1 MARNLVK
8 AHDKVKGL
16 EWTPTYFEPET
27 KYQTRFHIPKKA
39 KDPFRH
45 LIRDYMAMET
55 EKDNRQYGFLDG
67 AVRMDNPNQVTERFA
82 EAMKPAM
89 AILPFAEYAAG
100 KCQGLLISAVDNEEL
115 RNGYLMQMLD
125 EVRHVQQ
132 EMYLGRYFMKH
143 YHDPAGFD
151 LGMKGFGGHFLAS
164 AGRAFFET
172 FVAGDPIECSIS
184 LQVVG
189 ETAFTNPL
197 FVAFPNTAAANGDQA
212 TPTVFLSIQSDEAR
226 HMANGYA
233 TLVTVL
239 SDDRNL
245 PLIQEALDKYFWRGH
260 IFIDAFLGTLTDYFS
275 ANRVGAYKNMWQQWI
290 IEDWVGSFIARLE
303 KFGLK
308 APRWLPQAQENI
320 NWANHSAAMAAYA
333 LWPIAFWRYDA
344 PSEQDREWFESQY
357 PGWNTHYG
365 KFWEA
370 YSAMTDPKQGRI
382 PAQLLPSLPPLCQVC
397 QMPCVFPRPDI
408 NWVRIVEK
416 AGKKRAFCSEPC
428 EWMFD
433 LEPQRYLG
441 YQNWYERFH
450 GWDLAD
456 VITELGYLRPDG
468 KTLIAQPHLD
478 AEKLWTLD
486 DIRRLKFEIK
496 DPLRAM

>member
-45 LIRDYMAMET
+45 LIRDYMAMEL

-132 EMYLGRYFMKH
+132 EMYLGRYYMKH

-151 LGMKGFGGHFLAS
+151 ISQKGFGSHFLAS

-172 FVAGDPIECSIS
+172 FIAGDPIECSIS

-275 ANRVGAYKNMWQQWI
+275 TNRVGAYKNMWQQWI
-290 IEDWVGSFIARLE
+290 MEDWVGSFIARLE

-320 NWANHSAAMAAYA
+320 NWVNHSAAMAAYA
-333 LWPIAFWRYDA
+333 LWPVAFWRYDA
-344 PSEQDREWFESQY
+344 PTEKDREWFESQY
-357 PGWNTHYG
+357 SGWNTHYG

-370 YSAMTDPKQGRI
+370 YSTMTDPKQGQI
-382 PAQLLPSLPPLCQVC
+382 PAQLFPSLPPLCQVC

-408 NWVRIVEK
+408 SWARVVEK

-441 YQNWYERFH
+441 HQSWYERFD

-456 VITELGYLRPDG
+456 VITELGYIRPDG
-468 KTLIAQPHLD
+468 KTLIAQPHLNSD
-478 AEKLWTLD
+478 KMWTID

-496 DPLRAM
+496 DPLRQ

>member
-45 LIRDYMAMET
+45 LIRDYMAMEM

-82 EAMKPAM
+82 ESMKPAM

-115 RNGYLMQMLD
+115 RNGYLAQMLD

-143 YHDPAGFD
+143 YHDPSGFD
-151 LGMKGFGGHFLAS
+151 ISQKAFGNHFLAS

-197 FVAFPNTAAANGDQA
+197 FVAFPNTAAANGDHA
-212 TPTVFLSIQSDEAR
+212 TPSVFLSIQSDEAR

-245 PLIQEALDKYFWRGH
+245 PLIQEAIDKYFWRGH

-275 ANRVGAYKNMWQQWI
+275 ANHIGSYKSMWQQWI

-303 KFGLK
+303 KFGLQ

-320 NWANHSAAMAAYA
+320 NWINHSAAMAAYA
-333 LWPIAFWRYDA
+333 LWPVAFWRYDA
-344 PSEQDREWFESQY
+344 PSEKDCEWFESQY
-357 PGWNTHYG
+357 PGWNAHYG

-370 YSAMTDPKQGRI
+370 YRTMTDPKQGQI
-382 PAQLLPSLPPLCQVC
+382 PAQLFPSLPPLCQVC

-408 NWVRIVEK
+408 SWARVVEK
-416 AGKKRAFCSEPC
+416 AGKKRAFCSDPC

-441 YQNWYERFH
+441 YQSWYERFD

-478 AEKLWTLD
+478 AEKLWTID

-496 DPLRAM
+496 DPLQQ

>member
-1 MARNLVK
+1 
-8 AHDKVKGL
+8 
-16 EWTPTYFEPET
+16 
-27 KYQTRFHIPKKA
+27 
-39 KDPFRH
+39 
-45 LIRDYMAMET
+45 
-55 EKDNRQYGFLDG
+55 
-67 AVRMDNPNQVTERFA
+67 MDNPNQVTPRFA

-115 RNGYLMQMLD
+115 RNGYLAQMLD

-132 EMYLGRYFMKH
+132 EMYLGRYYMKH
-143 YHDPAGFD
+143 YSDPAGFD
-151 LGMKGFGGHFLAS
+151 ISQKGFGSQFLAS

-172 FVAGDPIECSIS
+172 FIAGDPIECSIS

-197 FVAFPNTAAANGDQA
+197 FVAFPNTAAANGDHA
-212 TPTVFLSIQSDEAR
+212 TPSVFLSIQSDEAR

-260 IFIDAFLGTLTDYFS
+260 VFIDAFLGTLTDYFS
-275 ANRVGAYKNMWQQWI
+275 VNRVGAYKDMWQQWVMD
-290 IEDWVGSFIARLE
+290 DWIGSFIARLE

-308 APRWLPQAQENI
+308 PPRWLPQAQENI
-320 NWANHSAAMAAYA
+320 QWINHSAAMAAYA
-333 LWPIAFWRYDA
+333 LWPLAFWRSD
-344 PSEQDREWFESQY
+344 PLTEQDCAWFEEHY
-357 PGWNTHYG
+357 PGWSGYYG

-370 YSAMTDPKQGRI
+370 YRLMADPKQGQI
-382 PAQLLPSLPPLCQVC
+382 PAQLFPNLPPLCQVC
-397 QMPCVFPRPDI
+397 QMPCVFPRPD
-408 NWVRIVEK
+408 NSTLRLVAKE
-416 AGKKRAFCSEPC
+416 GKTRAFCSEAC

-433 LEPQRYLG
+433 LEPLRYLG
-441 YQNWYERFH
+441 YQNCERFD

-468 KTLIAQPHLD
+468 KTLIAQPHLN
-478 AEKLWTLD
+478 AENMWTID

-496 DPLRAM
+496 DPLRP

>member
-1 MARNLVK
+1 MARNLIK
-8 AHDKVKGL
+8 AHEKVKGL

-27 KYQTRFHIPKKA
+27 KYPSRFHIPRKA

-45 LIRDYMAMET
+45 LIRDYMAMEE

-67 AVRMDNPNQVTERFA
+67 AVRMDNPNHVAPRFA
-82 EAMKPAM
+82 EALKPAM
-89 AILPFAEYAAG
+89 AILPFAEYAAA

-132 EMYLGRYFMKH
+132 EMYLSRYYMKH
-143 YHDPAGFD
+143 YGDPAGFD
-151 LGMKGFGGHFLAS
+151 IGQKAFGNHFLAS

-172 FVAGDPIECSIS
+172 FIAGDPIECSIS

-239 SDDRNL
+239 SDDRNV
-245 PLIQEALDKYFWRGH
+245 PLIQEAIDKYFWRGH
-260 IFIDAFLGTLTDYFS
+260 MFIDAFLGVLTDYFS
-275 ANRVGAYKNMWQQWI
+275 ANRVGAYKQMWQQWI

-308 APRWLPQAQENI
+308 PPRWLPQAQTNI
-320 NWANHSAAMAAYA
+320 PWINHSTAMAGYA

-344 PSEQDREWFESQY
+344 PTEKECEWFEAQY
-357 PGWNTHYG
+357 PGWYSAYG

-370 YSAMTDPKQGRI
+370 YRTMTDPKQGQI

-408 NWVRIVEK
+408 STVRIVEK
-416 AGKKRAFCSEPC
+416 EGKKRAFCSEAC

-433 LEPQRYLG
+433 LEPLRYLG
-441 YQNWYERFH
+441 YTNWYERFD
-450 GWDLAD
+450 GWDLAE

-478 AEKLWTLD
+478 LDNMWTID
-486 DIRRLKFEIK
+486 DIRRLKFTIN
-496 DPLRAM
+496 DPLRGM

>member
-1 MARNLVK
+1 
-8 AHDKVKGL
+8 
-16 EWTPTYFEPET
+16 
-27 KYQTRFHIPKKA
+27 
-39 KDPFRH
+39 
-45 LIRDYMAMET
+45 MAMET

-82 EAMKPAM
+82 ESMKPAM

-151 LGMKGFGGHFLAS
+151 LSQKAFGGHFLAS

-197 FVAFPNTAAANGDQA
+197 FVAFPNTAAANGDHA
-212 TPTVFLSIQSDEAR
+212 TPSVFLSIQSDEAR

-245 PLIQEALDKYFWRGH
+245 PLIQEAIDKYFWRGH

-308 APRWLPQAQENI
+308 APRWLPQVQENI
-320 NWANHSAAMAAYA
+320 SWVNHSAAMAAYA

-344 PSEQDREWFESQY
+344 PSEKECEWFESQY

-370 YSAMTDPKQGRI
+370 YRTMTDPQQGQI
-382 PAQLLPSLPPLCQVC
+382 PAQLFPNLPPLCQVC
-397 QMPCVFPRPDI
+397 QMPCVFPRPDVS
-408 NWVRIVEK
+408 WVRIVEK

-441 YQNWYERFH
+441 YQNWYERFD

-456 VITELGYLRPDG
+456 VITELGYIRPDG
-468 KTLIAQPHLD
+468 KTLVAQPHLK
-478 AEKLWTLD
+478 AEKLWTID
-486 DIRRLKFEIK
+486 DIRRLKFAIK
-496 DPLRAM
+496 DPLRS